1 MARGINKRVRVNS
14 VETVDGEEKDEEDK
28 LSRS

>member
-1 MARGINKRVRVNS
+1 MARSINKRVRVNS
-14 VETVDGEEKDEEDK
+14 VETVDGEEEDEEDK